1 MKIKKM
7 LATALFVLFANPTM
21 ADASV
26 PRSRGGRDAIT
37 AQGRREDPPP
47 ARKEST

>member
-37 AQGRREDPPP
+37 AQGRRDPPP